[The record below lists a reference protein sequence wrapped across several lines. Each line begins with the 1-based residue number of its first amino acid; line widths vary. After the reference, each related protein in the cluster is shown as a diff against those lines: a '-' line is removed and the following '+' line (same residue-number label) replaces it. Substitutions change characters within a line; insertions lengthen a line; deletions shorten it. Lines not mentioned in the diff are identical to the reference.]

1 MGEANVLDEIMG
13 DDDELFEDESGRL
26 SRQVSVDEKR
36 LRRANSDRGRAT
48 SLQTL
53 NPSAEAAAAE
63 MPWSKEPIDSAN
75 GSAVHLYERRANVD
89 DTAVAD
95 RMHESGT
102 SFEYERSARTATN
115 G

>member
-1 MGEANVLDEIMG
+1 
-13 DDDELFEDESGRL
+13 
-26 SRQVSVDEKR
+26 
-36 LRRANSDRGRAT
+36 
-48 SLQTL
+48 
-53 NPSAEAAAAE
+53 

-115 G
+115 GDAPTVPGNAYACASHSERCVLSFSAESPSLIERRELAFAAFVPRSLCMLRPYERARQ